1 MKREIIKFHSKISRV
16 LSFFILLIIPS
27 LIITLI
33 YNFNI
38 YALIG
43 IIALSILSI
52 LIVTWVNSRGIVIEE
67 DKIIFVEF
75 SKKTILIEDVE
86 SLNLGKNGCIVISY
100 NGKIIHRAGYI
111 DFLSKLP
118 NEEKNKEVIKKIN
131 NLRKVRKG

>member
-27 LIITLI
+27 LIIALI

-43 IIALSILSI
+43 IIAISILSI

-67 DKIIFVEF
+67 DKIIFV
-75 SKKTILIEDVE
+75 
-86 SLNLGKNGCIVISY
+86 
-100 NGKIIHRAGYI
+100 
-111 DFLSKLP
+111 
-118 NEEKNKEVIKKIN
+118 
-131 NLRKVRKG
+131 

>member
-27 LIITLI
+27 LIIALI

-75 SKKTILIEDVE
+75 SKKL
-86 SLNLGKNGCIVISY
+86 Y
-100 NGKIIHRAGYI
+100 
-111 DFLSKLP
+111 
-118 NEEKNKEVIKKIN
+118 
-131 NLRKVRKG
+131 